1 MANNLEVGL
10 AEFKR
15 MRSLDRDVLMYN
27 NLIHIRKKI
36 GDYKLNKKIQY
47 VWLFLLTIFVGVKRF
62 VGF

>member
-27 NLIHIRKKI
+27 NLVHIRKKI
-36 GDYKLNKKIQY
+36 SDYKLHKKVQY
-47 VWLFLLTIFVGVKRF
+47 VWLTILTIFVGLKKF
-62 VGF
+62 IGI

>member
-27 NLIHIRKKI
+27 NLTHIRKKL
-36 GDYKLNKKIQY
+36 GDYKLHKKIQY
-47 VWLFLLTIFVGVKRF
+47 IWLVLLTIFVGIKRF